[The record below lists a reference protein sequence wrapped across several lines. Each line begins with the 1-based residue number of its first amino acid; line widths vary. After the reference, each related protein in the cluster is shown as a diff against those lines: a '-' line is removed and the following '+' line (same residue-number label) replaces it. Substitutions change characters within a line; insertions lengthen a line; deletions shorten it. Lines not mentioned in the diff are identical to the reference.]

1 MVEKF
6 GSASARPAALERV
19 PQAEAP
25 LPTLV
30 LAWKKDEVLQ
40 TQSQSQNQPT
50 DLMDNETHA
59 MLQEASRR

>member
-6 GSASARPAALERV
+6 GSASARPTVLERV

-50 DLMDNETHA
+50 DLEVRNTLVKAFSSDG
-59 MLQEASRR
+59 